1 MNPKNHPIQIDEI
14 SALPS
19 IINKIFHRV
28 WKVCFYEGDE
38 KMWRITILIVIMV
51 ILAACGVQNE
61 ASPDQLVVP
70 AIKEEKPATL
80 SPSAT
85 PSTTLLP
92 SATPST
98 TPSPT
103 STMLPTITP
112 TPLPWGNVMISIE
125 NADKMEQRAS
135 WGRGEVFHYEVNQNG
150 QILVL
155 STLGFYLYHATDH
168 ALLVEIP
175 DALQFLLSPNQD
187 LAAVLLKDGRIK
199 IVNIENGDIKFDL
212 WYEAKLPLN
221 FCPKCSP
228 AQLQQFSEYFYSI
241 APIRFS
247 QDQSRFALGAKDG
260 AIILWDLTDGS
271 QIVRLYHDS
280 AGMDQEIIFTPDG
293 KYLISTGR
301 QPIAYVRYASL
312 SLWSIADEKMVWY
325 IKESGRLDEHLFS
338 PDGNLIG
345 ILQGVIGLK
354 ESVVKLYQIKDG
366 KFVGQINGQIS
377 DEPFSPDSI
386 NFVSYHENN
395 VLVWKIQPEFILTH
409 TLYPP
414 VEVKLAK
421 ISEDGS
427 HLEINGGELS
437 YLLNDFQTITQGA
450 ANLPEPTPT
459 TAITVE
465 EFSALEHL
473 HQISGM
479 TVTNNQDLFVWG
491 GNQHVWRWNPIEGMV
506 DWLHFES
513 EPMSKPALS
522 EDGENVAICS
532 KENLSVAGWRDSA
545 FTKLE
550 RCLQNG
556 ILAFSPDGA
565 TLAYGYSTQLLTID
579 PLDGHTIQGFYGSG
593 YPITWLEYA
602 QDGRFLA
609 SGGEIC
615 TMTCQGD
622 LRLWDIVNAKGVSL
636 ESDGSEWLV
645 TDVAF
650 SSDSSLMFGAKQ
662 YVWIWDTTTG
672 KLQGRFSA
680 KGNEIALSPDDQIL
694 AIADHE
700 GVIHLMNTSDRGEI
714 FFWQSDQLAIIAL
727 AFTADGKS
735 LLSLAEDGSLKLW
748 GIR

>member
-1 MNPKNHPIQIDEI
+1 M
-14 SALPS
+14 
-19 IINKIFHRV
+19 
-28 WKVCFYEGDE
+28 
-38 KMWRITILIVIMV
+38 RITILIVTMFFM
-51 ILAACGVQNE
+51 AACSVQNE
-61 ASPDQLVVP
+61 ASSDQLVVP
-70 AIKEEKPATL
+70 AIMDEKTATL

-85 PSTTLLP
+85 PSATLLP
-92 SATPST
+92 SATPSM

-112 TPLPWGNVMISIE
+112 TPLPWGNVMISVE
-125 NADKMEQRAS
+125 NADNLEQRAS
-135 WGRGEVFHYEVNQNG
+135 WGRGEVFRYEINQNG

-155 STLGFYLYHATDH
+155 STLGFYLYQAADH
-168 ALLVEIP
+168 ALLAEIP

-187 LAAVLLKDGRIK
+187 RAAVLLKDGRVK

-212 WYEAKLPLN
+212 WYDAKLPLN

-228 AQLQQFSEYFYSI
+228 AQLQQFSEYYYAN
-241 APIRFS
+241 APMRFS

-260 AIILWDLTDGS
+260 AIILWNLTDGS

-280 AGMDQEIIFTPDG
+280 AGMDQEILFTPDG

-312 SLWSIADEKMVWY
+312 SLWSITEEKMVWY

-338 PDGNLIG
+338 LDGNLIG
-345 ILQGVIGLK
+345 ILQGVSGLN
-354 ESVVKLYQIKDG
+354 ESVVRLYQIKDG

-377 DEPFSPDSI
+377 DEPFSQDSK
-386 NFVSYHENN
+386 NFVSFHENN
-395 VLVWKIQPEFILTH
+395 VLVWKIQPEFILTR
-409 TLYPP
+409 TLYPS

-421 ISEDGS
+421 ISEDGLQ
-427 HLEINGGELS
+427 LEINGGELS
-437 YLLNDFQTITQGA
+437 YLLTDFQTIIQGA
-450 ANLPEPTPT
+450 ANLPEPQLT
-459 TAITVE
+459 TAITYE
-465 EFSALEHL
+465 EFSSLGHL
-473 HQISGM
+473 HQIRGM
-479 TVTNNQDLFVWG
+479 TVTKDQHVFVWG
-491 GNQHVWRWNPIEGMV
+491 GNQHVWRWNPLEGMV
-506 DWLHFES
+506 DWLRFET
-513 EPMSKPALS
+513 EPMSKPTLS
-522 EDGENVAICS
+522 EDGGKVATCS
-532 KENLSVAGWRDSA
+532 KENLSVAGWGDSA
-545 FTKLE
+545 ITKLE

-556 ILAFSPDGA
+556 ILAFSPGGVA
-565 TLAYGYSTQLLTID
+565 LAYGYNTQLLTID
-579 PLDGHTIQGFYGSG
+579 PHDGETIQGFYGSG

-636 ESDGSEWLV
+636 ESDGSEWPV
-645 TDVAF
+645 TDVVF

-672 KLQGRFSA
+672 KLQGRFSG

-694 AIADHE
+694 AIADYE
-700 GVIHLMNTSDRGEI
+700 GVIHLMNTSDHSEI
-714 FFWQSDQLAIIAL
+714 FFWQSDQRAIIAL

-748 GIR
+748 GMR